1 MNKDIWGKKD
11 VAAHSQCTPNTFER
25 IKGVYFVR
33 ISYSIWPDCA
43 EKQIIAMF
51 FFSYSLVLGRAS
63 GCANTY
69 TQRTQAHA
77 LRSQGPE
84 CPFFSPVRPSH
95 ASSNCVDFFLLSIS
109 QLFIHVVYNY
119 LLLFGW
125 WVVRDGVCVCVPEYL
140 VYSAFVTA
148 SVSGSLMCVRKF
160 FSVCQSKFTFTYW
173 WIRPRGR
180 SLNCVQT

>member
-1 MNKDIWGKKD
+1 MWQHTVNAHRTHSSVLKEYILWEFHIQFDRIAQKNKLL
-11 VAAHSQCTPNTFER
+11 QC
-25 IKGVYFVR
+25 
-33 ISYSIWPDCA
+33 
-43 EKQIIAMF
+43 F
-51 FFSYSLVLGRAS
+51 FFHIRWYWGEQVAVPTHTRNAHKRTHYEAKALNAPFFPRAS
-63 GCANTY
+63 FSRLFKLCG
-69 TQRTQAHA
+69 
-77 LRSQGPE
+77 
-84 CPFFSPVRPSH
+84 FF
-95 ASSNCVDFFLLSIS
+95 FLSIS

>member
-84 CPFFSPVRPSH
+84 CPFFPP
-95 ASSNCVDFFLLSIS
+95 CVLLTPLQTVWIFFFYFSVIYSRCL
-109 QLFIHVVYNY
+109 QLFTSIWLVSRT
-119 LLLFGW
+119 W
-125 WVVRDGVCVCVPEYL
+125 WCVCVCAGVFGL
-140 VYSAFVTA
+140 F
-148 SVSGSLMCVRKF
+148 G
-160 FSVCQSKFTFTYW
+160 
-173 WIRPRGR
+173 IRDGE
-180 SLNCVQT
+180 C